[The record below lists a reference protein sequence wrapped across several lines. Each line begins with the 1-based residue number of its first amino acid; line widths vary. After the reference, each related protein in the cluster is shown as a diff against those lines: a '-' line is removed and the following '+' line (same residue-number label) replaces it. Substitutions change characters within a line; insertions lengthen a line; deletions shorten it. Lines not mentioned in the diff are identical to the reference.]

1 MDKAELQARVAA
13 AKAQTRAA
21 LELILATLNNGQ
33 RKKLAKDPEV
43 AALLERYGVEVD
55 A

>member
-21 LELILATLNNGQ
+21 LETVLAALNNGQ
-33 RKKLAKDPEV
+33 RKKLAKDPAV
-43 AALLERYGVEVD
+43 AALLARYEVEVD

>member
-13 AKAQTRAA
+13 AKQQTKTA
-21 LELILATLNNGQ
+21 LETVLAELNKGQ
-33 RKKLAKDPEV
+33 RKKLAKNPEV